1 MFNRQLNRMR
11 LLAFT
16 TTALLAPSFSVAAP
30 SAGQLLSEVQ
40 GQFPAIYLPSVGAR
54 NPALTQWNMPEDE
67 GPGIDVKGFRFEGN
81 KRVSDEVLQQGF
93 RELADTR
100 LTPRQIYSLTDLIKQ
115 IYAQQDLA
123 VSAQVPPQNVDDGVI
138 LLTIHES
145 GFTGVELDYG
155 FEDSFNVE
163 LDQIEAVAGA
173 AVSDP
178 NSARI
183 SEMQRGQLL
192 AIDLHGVAVSG
203 GNHPDDEGD
212 QQLELWVENTA
223 IYSGTLELDNAGNS
237 ETGEAQLRLTSL
249 YASPFGRGGATY
261 INAVKSEASEYASL
275 AYRGPVG
282 LQGSTID
289 LQLGSLNYK
298 LNGVS
303 ASASSLSLGY
313 RYPLL
318 RTVPDNLFLTL
329 MAERRELDARLDTL
343 DITLDGN
350 SAFEI
355 GRLTYNAEL
364 TTGWDG
370 NQANSSAFTVLSGF
384 VNFSR
389 RYPSGWRYNANLS
402 GQWSDSNLN
411 DAERLHLGGAQGLRG
426 YSSNDGL
433 ADRGAL
439 LRLDLSKQLNDKL
452 RVAAFY
458 DAADVQLRAS
468 DTTKSSVSSVGV
480 EGQLSF
486 EGDINLKL
494 GLAQALRDKGATRA
508 GDNAFHARLSIPF

>member
-1 MFNRQLNRMR
+1 MR

-16 TTALLAPSFSVAAP
+16 TTALLAPSLSVAAP

-54 NPALTQWNMPEDE
+54 NPALTKWAMPEDE
-67 GPGIDVKGFRFEGN
+67 GPGIDVKGFRFKGN
-81 KRVSDEVLQQGF
+81 QSVSDKALQQGF
-93 RELADTR
+93 SELTNTR

-123 VSAQVPPQNVDDGVI
+123 VSAQVPPQDVEDGVI

-145 GFTGVELDYG
+145 GFAGVELDYG

-173 AVSDP
+173 SVSNP
-178 NSARI
+178 NAARI

-203 GNHPDDEGD
+203 GNHPNDEGD
-212 QQLELWVENTA
+212 HQLELWVENTA
-223 IYSGTLELDNAGNS
+223 TYSGTIELDNAGNS

-249 YASPFGRGGATY
+249 YASPVGRGGATY

-275 AYRGPVG
+275 AYRGPLG
-282 LQGSTID
+282 FQGATID
-289 LQLGSLNYK
+289 LQLGTLNYK
-298 LNGVS
+298 LNGAS

-313 RYPLL
+313 RYPIL

-329 MAERRELDARLDTL
+329 MAERRELNARLDTL

-364 TTGWDG
+364 TTGRTSSR
-370 NQANSSAFTVLSGF
+370 AKSSAFTALSGF

-389 RYPSGWRYNANLS
+389 RYPSGWRHNANLS
-402 GQWSDSNLN
+402 GQWSDSNLY
-411 DAERLHLGGAQGLRG
+411 DAERLHLGGALGLRG

-433 ADRGAL
+433 ADRGVL
-439 LRLDLSKQLNDKL
+439 LRLDLSKQLSDKL
-452 RVAAFY
+452 RVGAFY
-458 DAADVQLRAS
+458 DAAAVQLRAS
-468 DTTKSSVSSVGV
+468 DTTGSRISSLGI
-480 EGQLSF
+480 EGQLNL

-494 GLAQALRDKGATRA
+494 GLAQALNDRGSTTA
-508 GDNAFHARLSIPF
+508 GDNRLYARLSVPF